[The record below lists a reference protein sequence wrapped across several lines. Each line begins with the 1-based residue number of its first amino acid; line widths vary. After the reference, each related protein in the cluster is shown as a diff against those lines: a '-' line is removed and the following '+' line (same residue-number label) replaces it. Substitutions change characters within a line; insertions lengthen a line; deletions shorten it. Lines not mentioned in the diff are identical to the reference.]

1 MTLIKDLIEGD
12 RLTIQA
18 VVVNASKQTSKT
30 GASFYNL
37 ELKDSSGSINA
48 KKWELLPVD
57 EETFTANNIIEVNV
71 EVTKF
76 NDNLQLRVNSA
87 RSLKEEEID
96 INRFIKAPPILK
108 EEIIARFN
116 KMVNSVSDKD
126 YKALLE
132 YFINKYKDKLYIAPA
147 AVSVHHEYSSGLLMH
162 STSMAELCDY
172 LSSFYN
178 DINRDL
184 LVTGALLHD
193 FGKMEEL
200 EGTAIYKYSLE
211 GKLLGHISIM
221 AGQIKEAGQ
230 KLGIEEEKTT
240 LLEHMILSHHG
251 QLEFGSPVL
260 PMTREA
266 LLLSLV
272 DNIDSKMT
280 ILDKAYEGVNN
291 GEFTQKIYPL
301 DGRTFYKAK

>member
-96 INRFIKAPPILK
+96 INRFIKAPPIPK

-116 KMVNSVSDKD
+116 KMVNSISDKD
-126 YKALLE
+126 YKALLD

-221 AGQIKEAGQ
+221 AGQIKEAG
-230 KLGIEEEKTT
+230 KKIGIDEEKTT